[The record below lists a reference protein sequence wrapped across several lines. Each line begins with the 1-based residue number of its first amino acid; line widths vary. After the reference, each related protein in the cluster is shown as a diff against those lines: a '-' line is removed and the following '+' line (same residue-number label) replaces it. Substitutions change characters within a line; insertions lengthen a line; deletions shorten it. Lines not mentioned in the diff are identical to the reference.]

1 MVKTPAL
8 LILLEKDVLNLAYP
22 ERPPGELKTVG
33 ANEELNSADEK
44 TVGANEELNSA
55 GLLKFVPIHTRVRWA
70 GDLNQLP
77 KSIASA
83 VRRVSRLTT
92 RLVQPQAIPRY
103 STRPAHMHAASQ
115 FSDHA
120 AVVKRRPGGC
130 AGLL

>member
-1 MVKTPAL
+1 VVKTPAL
-8 LILLEKDVLNLAYP
+8 LILLEKDVLNLAYL
-22 ERPPGELKTVG
+22 ERPPGEL
-33 ANEELNSADEK
+33 K

-70 GDLNQLP
+70 GDLNQLLQ
-77 KSIASA
+77 SIASA

-92 RLVQPQAIPRY
+92 RLVQPQAILRY